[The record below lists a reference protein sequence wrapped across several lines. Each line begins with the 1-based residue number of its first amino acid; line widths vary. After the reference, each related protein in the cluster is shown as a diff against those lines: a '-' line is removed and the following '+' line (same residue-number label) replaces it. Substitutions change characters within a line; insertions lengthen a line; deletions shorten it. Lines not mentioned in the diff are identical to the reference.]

1 MIGSIE
7 REARVAVLDPPAE
20 HLLVQTDPDDRSV
33 LELIEATRQLGL
45 MVEYAEL
52 GTPLDGAILWLRI
65 QVDLPCVISRKV
77 PLEMRLRKSER
88 SGRQGLHSVDLV
100 RPDTRQVL
108 GRMEN
113 ETYVISC
120 ERYDAMRSK

>member
-1 MIGSIE
+1 MTE
-7 REARVAVLDPPAE
+7 HAV
-20 HLLVQTDPDDRSV
+20 
-33 LELIEATRQLGL
+33 
-45 MVEYAEL
+45 L
-52 GTPLDGAILWLRI
+52 GTPLDGAILWPRI

-77 PLEMRLRKSER
+77 PLEMRLRNSAR
-88 SGRQGLHSVDLV
+88 SGRQGLDSVDLV

-113 ETYVISC
+113 DTYVLSC